1 MAATSRALTL
11 KLLADVD
18 SFTKNLNKADNDVK
32 GFGDKVGAF
41 GKKAALAFA
50 AAGAA
55 AAAYAGKLLVDGV
68 KAAIE
73 DEAAQAKLAK
83 TLSNVTGATEKQI
96 AAVESQILK
105 TSLLTGVTDDELRP
119 SFERFLRATGDS
131 DKALQLQTTAL
142 DVAAGSG
149 KSLEAVTNAMAK
161 AQEGN
166 TASLVKLGVGL
177 TAAELK
183 TMSMEEITAKL
194 AETFGGQ
201 ASEQADTF
209 QGKMQRLNVAF
220 AEGKETVGAFV
231 LDAITPM
238 VTNFVNDVIPA
249 VQKLAEELGPKL
261 TPVFT
266 ALTDYIR
273 DYVVPTLRS
282 MWSFITEF
290 VIPAISAFL
299 TPVIDGLRSAF
310 EKVTTKLQ
318 ENEEKLK
325 PLVALFKTVA
335 AFVRDYLAPV
345 IGTQLKFAFDTL
357 GTALGIIID
366 TFATLVDTVNKAY
379 NAIKK
384 LADFIKDNPS
394 VLSGPT
400 GIAGFGLQKLFG
412 GGRAMGGPVSSGTT
426 YMVGERGPELFTP
439 NTNGTIIPNNRLGG
453 ASAGGTVINLTVN
466 GAIDSEST
474 ARQIVT
480 ILNNSAA
487 RGTLGAGAFA
497 RP

>member
-1 MAATSRALTL
+1 MAGTRSLTL

-18 SFTKNLNKADNDVK
+18 NFTKNLKGADSEVK

-73 DEAAQAKLAK
+73 DEAAQAKLAT
-83 TLSNVTGATEKQI
+83 TLKNVTGATDAQV
-96 AAVESQILK
+96 AAIESQILK
-105 TSLLTGVTDDELRP
+105 TSLLTGLTDDELRP
-119 SFERFLRATGDS
+119 SFERFLRATKDS
-131 DKALQLQTTAL
+131 DAALKLQATAI

-161 AQEGN
+161 AAEGN
-166 TASLVKLGVGL
+166 TASLVKLGIGL

-183 TMSMEEITAKL
+183 TMSMDEITLKL

-201 ASEQADTF
+201 AAQQADTF
-209 QGKMQRLNVAF
+209 QGKMARLSVAF

-238 VTNFVNDVIPA
+238 VTNFVDKVIPA

-266 ALTDYIR
+266 ALTEYIR
-273 DYVVPTLRS
+273 D
-282 MWSFITEF
+282 F
-290 VIPAISAFL
+290 VIPTL
-299 TPVIDGLRSAF
+299 IDALRTSF
-310 EKVTTKLQ
+310 EQVTTKLA

-345 IGTQLKFAFDTL
+345 IGTQLKFAFTAL
-357 GTALGIIID
+357 GTALSIIID
-366 TFATLVDTVNKAY
+366 NFATLVSTVNNAY

-384 LADFIKDNPS
+384 LVKFIDENPIALGS
-394 VLSGPT
+394 T
-400 GIAGFGLQKLFG
+400 GVAGFGLQKLFG
-412 GGRAMGGPVSSGTT
+412 GGRAMGGPVNAGTT
-426 YMVGERGPELFTP
+426 YMVGERGPELFMP
-439 NTNGTIIPNNRLGG
+439 NASGTIIPNNKLNG
-453 ASAGGTVINLTVN
+453 GGTVINLTVN
-466 GAIDSEST
+466 GAIDGEST
-474 ARQIVT
+474 ARQIVR
-480 ILNNSAA
+480 ILNDSQA
-487 RGTLGAGAFA
+487 RGTLGAAAFG
-497 RP
+497 

>member
-1 MAATSRALTL
+1 MAGTRSLTL

-18 SFTKNLNKADNDVK
+18 NFTKNLKGADSEVK

-73 DEAAQAKLAK
+73 DEAAQAKLAT
-83 TLSNVTGATEKQI
+83 TLKNVTGATDAQV
-96 AAVESQILK
+96 AAIESQILK
-105 TSLLTGVTDDELRP
+105 TSLLTGLTDDELRP
-119 SFERFLRATGDS
+119 SFERFLRATKDS
-131 DKALQLQTTAL
+131 DAALKLQATAI

-161 AQEGN
+161 AAEGN
-166 TASLVKLGVGL
+166 TASLVKLGIGL

-183 TMSMEEITAKL
+183 TMSMDEITLKL

-201 ASEQADTF
+201 AAQQADTF
-209 QGKMQRLNVAF
+209 QGKMARLGVAF

-238 VTNFVNDVIPA
+238 VTNFVNNVIPA

-266 ALTDYIR
+266 ALTEYIR
-273 DYVVPTLRS
+273 DFVIPTFKDI
-282 MWSFITEF
+282 WSFITVF
-290 VIPAISAFL
+290 VIPAISAVL
-299 TPVIDGLRSAF
+299 TPVIDALRTSF
-310 EKVTTKLQ
+310 EQVTTKLA

-345 IGTQLKFAFDTL
+345 IGTQLKFAFTAL
-357 GTALGIIID
+357 GTALSIIID
-366 TFATLVDTVNKAY
+366 NFATLVSTVNNAY

-384 LADFIKDNPS
+384 LVKFIDENPIALGS
-394 VLSGPT
+394 T

-412 GGRAMGGPVSSGTT
+412 GGRAMGGPVNAGTT
-426 YMVGERGPELFTP
+426 YMVGERGPELFMP
-439 NTNGTIIPNNRLGG
+439 NASGTIIPNNKLSG
-453 ASAGGTVINLTVN
+453 GGTVINLTVN
-466 GAIDSEST
+466 GAIDGEST
-474 ARQIVT
+474 ARQIVR
-480 ILNNSAA
+480 ILNDSQA
-487 RGTLGAGAFA
+487 RGTLGSAAFA
-497 RP
+497 

>member
-1 MAATSRALTL
+1 MAGTRSLTL

-18 SFTKNLNKADNDVK
+18 NFTKNLKGADSEVK

-73 DEAAQAKLAK
+73 DEAAQAKLAT
-83 TLSNVTGATEKQI
+83 TLKNVTGATDAQV
-96 AAVESQILK
+96 AAIESQILK
-105 TSLLTGVTDDELRP
+105 TSLLTGLTDDELRP
-119 SFERFLRATGDS
+119 SFERFLRATKDS
-131 DKALQLQTTAL
+131 DAALKLQATAI

-161 AQEGN
+161 AAEGN
-166 TASLVKLGVGL
+166 TASLVKLGIGL

-183 TMSMEEITAKL
+183 TMSMDEITLKL

-201 ASEQADTF
+201 AAQQADTF
-209 QGKMQRLNVAF
+209 QGKMARLSVAF

-238 VTNFVNDVIPA
+238 VTNFVDKVIPA

-266 ALTDYIR
+266 ALTEYIR
-273 DYVVPTLRS
+273 D
-282 MWSFITEF
+282 F
-290 VIPAISAFL
+290 VIPTFRDIWAFITDFVIPTISAIL
-299 TPVIDGLRSAF
+299 TPVIDALRTSF
-310 EKVTTKLQ
+310 EQVTTKLA

-345 IGTQLKFAFDTL
+345 IGTQLKFAFTAL
-357 GTALGIIID
+357 GTALSIIID
-366 TFATLVDTVNKAY
+366 NFATLVSTVNNAY

-384 LADFIKDNPS
+384 LVKFIDENPIALGS
-394 VLSGPT
+394 T
-400 GIAGFGLQKLFG
+400 GVAGFGLQKLFG
-412 GGRAMGGPVSSGTT
+412 GGRAMGGPVNAGTT
-426 YMVGERGPELFTP
+426 YMVGERGPELFMP
-439 NTNGTIIPNNRLGG
+439 NASGTIIPNNKLNG
-453 ASAGGTVINLTVN
+453 GGTVINLTVN
-466 GAIDSEST
+466 GAIDGEST
-474 ARQIVT
+474 ARQIVR
-480 ILNNSAA
+480 ILNDSQA
-487 RGTLGAGAFA
+487 RGTLGAAAFG
-497 RP
+497 

>member
-1 MAATSRALTL
+1 MAGTRSLTL

-18 SFTKNLNKADNDVK
+18 NFTKNLKGADSEVK

-73 DEAAQAKLAK
+73 DEAAQAKLAT
-83 TLSNVTGATEKQI
+83 TLKNVTGATEAQI

-105 TSLLTGVTDDELRP
+105 TSLLTGLTDDELRP
-119 SFERFLRATGDS
+119 SFERFVRATNDS
-131 DKALQLQTTAL
+131 DAALKLQATAI

-161 AQEGN
+161 AAEGN
-166 TASLVKLGVGL
+166 TASLVKLGIGL

-183 TMSMEEITAKL
+183 TMSMDEITLKL

-209 QGKMQRLNVAF
+209 QGKMARLSVAF

-238 VTNFVNDVIPA
+238 VTTFVDNVVPA

-266 ALTDYIR
+266 ALTEYIR
-273 DYVVPTLRS
+273 D
-282 MWSFITEF
+282 F
-290 VIPAISAFL
+290 VIPTFRDIWAFITDFVIPTISAIL
-299 TPVIDGLRSAF
+299 TPVIDALRTSF
-310 EKVTTKLQ
+310 EQVTTKLA

-345 IGTQLKFAFDTL
+345 IGTQLKFAFTAL
-357 GTALGIIID
+357 GTALSIIID
-366 TFATLVDTVNKAY
+366 NFATLVSTVNNAY

-384 LADFIKDNPS
+384 LVKFIDENPIALGS
-394 VLSGPT
+394 T
-400 GIAGFGLQKLFG
+400 GVAGFGLQKLFG
-412 GGRAMGGPVSSGTT
+412 GGRAMGGPVNAGTT
-426 YMVGERGPELFTP
+426 YMVGERGPELFMP
-439 NTNGTIIPNNRLGG
+439 NASGTIIPNNKLNG
-453 ASAGGTVINLTVN
+453 GGTVINLTVN
-466 GAIDSEST
+466 GAIDGEST
-474 ARQIVT
+474 ARQIVR
-480 ILNNSAA
+480 ILNDSQA
-487 RGTLGAGAFA
+487 RGTLGSAAFG
-497 RP
+497 

>member
-1 MAATSRALTL
+1 MAGTRSLTL

-18 SFTKNLNKADNDVK
+18 NFTKNLKGADNEVK

-73 DEAAQAKLAK
+73 DEAAQAKLAT
-83 TLSNVTGATEKQI
+83 TLKNVTGATDAQI

-105 TSLLTGVTDDELRP
+105 TSLLTGLTDDELRP
-119 SFERFLRATGDS
+119 SFERFVRATNDS
-131 DKALQLQTTAL
+131 DAALKLQATAI

-161 AQEGN
+161 AAEGN
-166 TASLVKLGVGL
+166 TASLVKLGIGL

-183 TMSMEEITAKL
+183 TMSMDEITLKL

-209 QGKMQRLNVAF
+209 QGKMARLSVAF

-238 VTNFVNDVIPA
+238 VTTFVNNVVPA

-266 ALTDYIR
+266 ALTEYIR
-273 DYVVPTLRS
+273 DFVIPTFKTI
-282 MWSFITEF
+282 WAFITDF

-310 EKVTTKLQ
+310 EKVTTKLA

-345 IGTQLKFAFDTL
+345 IGKQLKFAFETL
-357 GTALGIIID
+357 GTALVIIID
-366 TFATLVDTVNKAY
+366 NFATLVDTVNKAY

-384 LADFIKDNPS
+384 LVNFIKENPA

-400 GIAGFGLQKLFG
+400 GIAGFGIQKLFG
-412 GGRAMGGPVSSGTT
+412 GGRAMGGPVNAGTT
-426 YMVGERGPELFTP
+426 YMVGERGPELFMP
-439 NTNGTIIPNNRLGG
+439 NASGTIIPNNKLSG
-453 ASAGGTVINLTVN
+453 GGTVINLTVN
-466 GAIDSEST
+466 GAIDGEST
-474 ARQIVT
+474 ARQIVR
-480 ILNNSAA
+480 ILNDSQA
-487 RGTLGAGAFA
+487 RGTLGAAAFG
-497 RP
+497 